1 MNSATRVG
9 IWGMLEGS
17 SGGVGSNPT
26 FQGPLNQGVLFEL
39 SGQSAPGDSLGW
51 AWAGPPKT
59 MIKSY
64 LNPEE
69 PTFLGFL
76 IMIYLYKSLQ
86 R

>member
-17 SGGVGSNPT
+17 SGGVGSNPS

-51 AWAGPPKT
+51 AGPPK
-59 MIKSY
+59 
-64 LNPEE
+64 P
-69 PTFLGFL
+69 
-76 IMIYLYKSLQ
+76 
-86 R
+86 